1 MKLDNGA
8 IFVLLFLSVVSVFTV
23 SDGLKKDALVGGW
36 TPIKNV
42 NDPQVVEIAK
52 FAVTEYGKQS
62 GSKLSF
68 VKVIKGETQVVSGT
82 NYRLVLAAKDVSV
95 TKNYEAR
102 VWEKPWLHLKNL
114 TSFKPVAWLLW
125 VVLMYLWL

>member
-1 MKLDNGA
+1 MELYNVA
-8 IFVLLFLSVVSVFTV
+8 IFVLFLSVVSVFTV
-23 SDGLKKDALVGGW
+23 SDGKDALVGGW

-42 NDPQVVEIAK
+42 KDPQVVEIAK

-82 NYRLVLAAKDVSV
+82 NYRLVLAAKVVSA
-95 TKNYEAR
+95 TKNYEAL

-114 TSFKPVAWLLW
+114 TSFKPVA
-125 VVLMYLWL
+125 

>member
-114 TSFKPVAWLLW
+114 TSFKPVA
-125 VVLMYLWL
+125 